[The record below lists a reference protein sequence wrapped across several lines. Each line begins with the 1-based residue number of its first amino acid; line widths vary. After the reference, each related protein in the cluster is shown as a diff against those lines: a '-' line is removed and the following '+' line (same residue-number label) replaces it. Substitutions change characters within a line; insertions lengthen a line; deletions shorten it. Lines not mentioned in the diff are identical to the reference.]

1 MSKNPV
7 STDPIKG
14 VYFQLKKTIGRYNV
28 ESARCRAFL
37 ESVERGSFKAAAD
50 ALGYTPSAVSQLV
63 AALEKELSL
72 NLLIRS
78 KKGVTVTGEG
88 RKLLPIVRS
97 FLAREKEMYEL
108 ASELQGLSVGNLT
121 IAAYPSVATTWLPE
135 LVRTFQKDYPD
146 IEFNIME
153 GVRQEIFRHLDDHVA
168 DMGFL
173 AYAEPMD
180 YEWIPLAEEEMIAV
194 LPENHPLAG
203 ESAYAVKNMEKD
215 KIIMTS
221 WGQDAEILE
230 LFRRNNITPNIKYT
244 TYDTPASL
252 ALVRMGLG
260 VSICNELAA
269 QYWNDHLVK
278 LPIDPPSKI
287 TFGIAYTSEDH
298 MTAASKRFLSYAV
311 KYLTQPEA

>member
-1 MSKNPV
+1 MLK
-7 STDPIKG
+7 TRKG
-14 VYFQLKKTIGRYNV
+14 GNIM
-28 ESARCRAFL
+28 ESVRCRAFL
-37 ESVERGSFKAAAD
+37 ESAERGSFRAAAD

-63 AALEKELSL
+63 AALEKDLKL

-78 KKGVTVTGEG
+78 KKGVTVTHEG
-88 RKLLPIVRS
+88 SMLIPIVRS

-121 IAAYPSVATTWLPE
+121 IAAYPSIANTWLPE
-135 LVRTFQKDYPD
+135 IVRTFQRDFPN
-146 IEFNIME
+146 IEFSIME
-153 GVRQEIFRHLDDHVA
+153 GVRQDIFSQLDQHVA

-180 YEWIPLAEEEMIAV
+180 YEWVPLADEDMIAV
-194 LPENHPLAG
+194 IPENHPLAG
-203 ESAYAVKNMEKD
+203 EKVYPVKQFEKD
-215 KIIMTS
+215 RLIMTS

-230 LFRRNNITPNIKYT
+230 IFRNNNIDPHVKYT

-278 LPIDPPSKI
+278 LPLDPPSKI

-298 MTAASKRFLSYAV
+298 MTAAAKKFLSYAV
-311 KYLTQPEA
+311 KYLTQPEEQ